1 MPSKP
6 SPKVPPGDE
15 RVALGT
21 KTELKNSKHKSGFAT
36 HKAGTQ
42 TEADTAHHGKTA
54 SKRQAIK
61 APTTLEKGRP

>member
-1 MPSKP
+1 MSSNP

-15 RVALGT
+15 RVSRGKKIESTSPMRKA
-21 KTELKNSKHKSGFAT
+21 GFAT

-42 TEADTAHHGKTA
+42 TEADIAHHGKTP

-61 APTTLEKGRP
+61 APTTLKGRP